1 MSTELRK
8 RHTRNLR
15 QQYVVIEEAARV
27 LRDIIEVLP
36 EYRVYALFYLPS
48 PDQEEPAVE
57 ELRSAARAA
66 ILGEL
71 LEFLDSKLNPEPRP
85 RPRLVRPGERV
96 PPLQLTYRQFEAAL
110 REWDAYTFLEMS
122 RMSRGIRSAT
132 SAARLAGGDYD
143 PEAAE
148 IAALKL
154 SDLAGF
160 LWRSLEAGPGAADRI
175 HDEYYAEEQARH
187 FEGMYR
193 SPEHVAGVLRTEYGW
208 LPPPG
213 EMFLKLGQPAQLIVV
228 RDGILQRAVD
238 NYGRGEGLK
247 REREKAERRE
257 TKRVAEERR
266 KVDEAIR
273 HMRELDKSQCVF
285 CGKKLVSHLSYVRIT
300 GGVYEVLERRY
311 GAPDSTKFN
320 ADDVVLSC
328 KSCASK
334 LAGGAP
340 EGEVMAPAFGRF
352 SADGETAAT

>member
-1 MSTELRK
+1 
-8 RHTRNLR
+8 
-15 QQYVVIEEAARV
+15 
-27 LRDIIEVLP
+27 
-36 EYRVYALFYLPS
+36 
-48 PDQEEPAVE
+48 
-57 ELRSAARAA
+57 
-66 ILGEL
+66 
-71 LEFLDSKLNPEPRP
+71 
-85 RPRLVRPGERV
+85 
-96 PPLQLTYRQFEAAL
+96 
-110 REWDAYTFLEMS
+110 
-122 RMSRGIRSAT
+122 
-132 SAARLAGGDYD
+132 
-143 PEAAE
+143 
-148 IAALKL
+148 
-154 SDLAGF
+154 
-160 LWRSLEAGPGAADRI
+160 
-175 HDEYYAEEQARH
+175 
-187 FEGMYR
+187 
-193 SPEHVAGVLRTEYGW
+193 VAGVLRTEYGW

-247 REREKAERRE
+247 REREEAERRE

-266 KVDEAIR
+266 KVDEAVR

-352 SADGETAAT
+352 SADGETTAT

>member
-1 MSTELRK
+1 MSIELRL

-27 LRDIIEVLP
+27 LRDIIEALP
-36 EYRVYALFYLPS
+36 EFRVYAVFSLPT

-96 PPLQLTYRQFEAAL
+96 APLQLTYRQFEAVL
-110 REWDAYTFLEMS
+110 REWDAYTLLEMK
-122 RMSRGIRSAT
+122 RMSRGIPSET
-132 SAARLAGGDYD
+132 SALRLLGEGYD

-148 IAALKL
+148 TVALKL

-160 LWRSLEAGPGAADRI
+160 LWKSLEAGPGAADRI

-187 FEGMYR
+187 FEELYR
-193 SPEHVAGVLRTEYGW
+193 SPEHVADTLRTEYGW

-213 EMFLKLGQPAQLIVV
+213 EVFLKLGQPAQLIVV
-228 RDGILQRAVD
+228 RDGVLQRAVD

-247 REREKAERRE
+247 KEREGAERRE
-257 TKRVAEERR
+257 TKRRADERR
-266 KVDEAIR
+266 KVNEAVGR
-273 HMRELDKSQCVF
+273 MRELDKSQCVF
-285 CGKKLVSHLSYVRIT
+285 CGKKLVSHLGYVRIT
-300 GGVYEVLERRY
+300 GGAYEVLERSY
-311 GAPDSTKFN
+311 GAPDSAKFN

-328 KSCASK
+328 RSCASK
-334 LAGGAP
+334 LGTP
-340 EGEVMAPAFGRF
+340 EGAGMAPAFGRF
-352 SADGETAAT
+352 SVNDVTTV